1 VSTNGETV
9 APLFEGAP
17 AAGPFSRLRRWLPRW
32 LVPAIGA
39 VIFIAAMR
47 IVIGEL
53 RDFHYHQVAAYL
65 DALAASRVAFAVLLT
80 AGSYAALAAYDV
92 LATRYGG
99 KPVPL
104 QRAAFASFVSSAVSN
119 TVGMSGLA
127 GGSLRYKLYTSW
139 GLRAADVA
147 RVIVFAMVTFWLGFL
162 ALAGGVLTVEPLVL
176 PRWLGPLLL
185 VVPASY
191 LALTIVRRNRDVTI
205 GRWSFQLPHLGIAT
219 GQLTASV
226 LDWLCAAGV
235 FYALLPEGRASLPA
249 VLAAFLAAQLLGVIS
264 NLPGGIGVFEA
275 AIFSLL
281 GRTIPA
287 SALAGALVAY
297 RAVYYL
303 LPLIVAGVLLGA
315 SEIVR
320 RRTELARIG
329 RGVAQTVSLF
339 APAVFCAAIFVDGV
353 ILLFSG
359 ATPAERDRVHLLRS
373 SVPLPLVET
382 AHLAGSIAGAGLLLL
397 ARGVQRRLNG
407 AYVLAASL
415 LAAGIAASL
424 LKGLDYE
431 EATLLALTLAGLVAC
446 RREFYR
452 KTALIDEPFTGEWIV
467 AIGLAVASTVW
478 LGLFAYRRVSYAPEL
493 WWHFSFGGDAPRFLR
508 ASLAVALV
516 ALAFSMRKLLHP
528 AAPEPQI
535 ASDGELDAAAV
546 IARDVEAPTG
556 YLVLLRDKSLLW
568 NDARSAFLMY
578 GVQRRSWIAMGDPIG
593 PAAEAREL
601 AWRFFEEADRHN
613 GWPVFY
619 QVRAEHLPLYVE
631 LGLRLLK
638 MGEEARV
645 ETAAFTLSGNSR
657 KGLRHTVKKFE
668 NEGGTFELVPAEG
681 VTALL
686 PELRNV
692 SDEWLT
698 EKNTREKR
706 FSVGFFDPSYLAR
719 LPIAVVRREGRIV
732 AFANVWGGSA
742 GGELTVDLM
751 RHAAAAPPGVMDFL
765 FVRLIEHARET
776 GYRWFNL
783 GIAPL
788 SGVEARA
795 QGPLWGRAAALGVE
809 HGGHF
814 YNFQGLRQYKE
825 KFGPTWQPVFLASP
839 GGIRLP
845 LILTD
850 LAALVSGGVRGILS
864 K

>member
-1 VSTNGETV
+1 MSTV
-9 APLFEGAP
+9 FEGEP
-17 AAGPFSRLRRWLPRW
+17 ARGWSRVPRW
-32 LVPAIGA
+32 LAPVAGAAIF
-39 VIFIAAMR
+39 VAAMR
-47 IVIGEL
+47 IVIAEL
-53 RDFHYHQVAAYL
+53 RGFHYHQVAAYV
-65 DALAASRVAFAVLLT
+65 DALAASRVALAVLLT
-80 AGSYAALAAYDV
+80 CGSYAALAAYDV

-99 KPVPL
+99 HPVPL
-104 QRAAFASFVSSAVSN
+104 RRAAFASFVSSAVSN
-119 TVGMSGLA
+119 TVGLSGLA
-127 GGSLRYKLYTSW
+127 GGSLRYRLYTSW
-139 GLRAADVA
+139 GLRTADVA

-162 ALAGGVLTVEPLVL
+162 ALAGGVLTAQPLVL
-176 PRWLGPLLL
+176 PRWLGPSLL
-185 VVPASY
+185 VVPLGYLLLTAS
-191 LALTIVRRNRDVTI
+191 RRDRELRA
-205 GRWSFQLPHLGIAT
+205 GRWTFELPSRGIAA
-219 GQLTASV
+219 GQLAASV
-226 LDWLCAAGV
+226 LDWLFAAGV
-235 FYALLPEGRASLPA
+235 FYALLPARAIGFSII
-249 VLAAFLAAQLLGVIS
+249 LAAFLAAQLLGVIS

-281 GRTIPA
+281 GGVIPA

-315 SEIVR
+315 GEILR

-339 APAVFCAAIFVDGV
+339 APAVFCAAIFIDGV
-353 ILLFSG
+353 ILLLSG
-359 ATPAERDRVHLLRS
+359 ATPAERDRVHLLS
-373 SVPLPLVET
+373 ASVPLPLVET

-407 AYVLAASL
+407 AYLLAASL
-415 LAAGIAASL
+415 LAAGIGASL

-431 EATLLALTLAGLVAC
+431 EAILLALTLAGLVAC

-452 KTALIDEPFTGEWIV
+452 KTALIDEPFTGGWIA
-467 AIGLAVASTVW
+467 AIVLAVASTLW
-478 LGLFAYRRVSYAPEL
+478 LGLFAYRRVSYSPEL

-508 ASLAVALV
+508 ASLAVAVV
-516 ALAFSMRKLLHP
+516 AFAFSMRKLLHP
-528 AAPEPQI
+528 ASPEPQL
-535 ASDGELDAAAV
+535 ALPEELDAAAA
-546 IARDVEAPTG
+546 IARNAEAPTG

-568 NDARSAFLMY
+568 NEPRSAFLMY
-578 GVQRRSWIAMGDPIG
+578 GVQRRSWIAMGDPVG
-593 PAAEAREL
+593 PVAEAREL

-619 QVRAEHLPLYVE
+619 QVRADHLPLYVE

-638 MGEEARV
+638 IGEEARV
-645 ETAAFTLSGNSR
+645 DAAAFTLTGNSR
-657 KGLRHTVKKFE
+657 KGLRHTVRKFE
-668 NEGGTFELVPAEG
+668 SDGGTFEVLESARAV
-681 VTALL
+681 L
-686 PELRNV
+686 PELRGV
-692 SDEWLT
+692 SEEWLA

-706 FSVGFFDPSYLAR
+706 FSVGFFDPAYLEA
-719 LPIAVVRREGRIV
+719 LPLAVVRKDDRIV
-732 AFANVWGGSA
+732 AFANVWA
-742 GGELTVDLM
+742 GRGELTVDLM
-751 RHAAAAPPGVMDFL
+751 RHSRAAPPGVMDFL
-765 FVRLIEHARET
+765 FVRLIEHAREA

-825 KFGPTWQPVFLASP
+825 KFGPVWQPVFLASP

>member
-1 VSTNGETV
+1 MSTI
-9 APLFEGAP
+9 FEDESDRAWNRLPRWLAP
-17 AAGPFSRLRRWLPRW
+17 AAGAL
-32 LVPAIGA
+32 
-39 VIFIAAMR
+39 IFVAAMR
-47 IVIGEL
+47 VVIAEL
-53 RDFHYHQVAAYL
+53 RGFHYHQVAAYV
-65 DALAASRVAFAVLLT
+65 DALAASRVALAVLLT
-80 AGSYAALAAYDV
+80 CGSYAALAAYDV

-99 KPVPL
+99 HPVSL
-104 QRAAFASFVSSAVSN
+104 WRAALASFVSSAVSN
-119 TVGMSGLA
+119 TVGLSGLA
-127 GGSLRYKLYTSW
+127 GGSLRYRLYTSW
-139 GLRAADVA
+139 GLRTADVA
-147 RVIVFAMVTFWLGFL
+147 RVIAFAMVTFWLGFL
-162 ALAGGVLTVEPLVL
+162 ALAGGVLTVHPLVL
-176 PRWLGPLLL
+176 PRWLGPALLT
-185 VVPASY
+185 VPLGY
-191 LALTIVRRNRDVTI
+191 LALTGFRRDRELHA
-205 GRWSFQLPHLGIAT
+205 GRWSFELPSRGIAVA
-219 GQLTASV
+219 QLAASV
-226 LDWLCAAGV
+226 LDWLFAAGV
-235 FYALLPEGRASLPA
+235 FYALLPAGSLRFS
-249 VLAAFLAAQLLGVIS
+249 VILAAFLAAQLLGVIS

-281 GRTIPA
+281 GSSIPA

-315 SEIVR
+315 GEILR
-320 RRTELARIG
+320 RRTELVRIG

-339 APAVFCAAIFVDGV
+339 APAVFCAAIFIDGV
-353 ILLFSG
+353 VLLLSG
-359 ATPAERDRVHLLRS
+359 ATPAERDRVHLLS
-373 SVPLPLVET
+373 ASVPLPLVET

-407 AYVLAASL
+407 AYLLAVSL
-415 LAAGIAASL
+415 LAAGIGASL

-452 KTALIDEPFTGEWIV
+452 KTALIDEPFTGGWIA
-467 AIGLAVASTVW
+467 AIVLAVASTLW
-478 LGLFAYRRVSYAPEL
+478 LGLFAYRRVSYSPEL

-516 ALAFSMRKLLHP
+516 AFAFSMRKLLHP
-528 AAPEPQI
+528 ASPEPQL
-535 ASDGELDAAAV
+535 ALPEELGAAAA
-546 IARDVEAPTG
+546 IAREAEAPTG
-556 YLVLLRDKSLLW
+556 YLVLLGDKSLLW
-568 NDARSAFLMY
+568 NEPRSAFLMY
-578 GVQRRSWIAMGDPIG
+578 GVQRRSWIAMGDPVG
-593 PAAEAREL
+593 PVAEAREL

-619 QVRAEHLPLYVE
+619 QVRADHLPLYVE

-638 MGEEARV
+638 IGEEARV
-645 ETAAFTLSGNSR
+645 DADAFTLSGNSR
-657 KGLRHTVKKFE
+657 KGLRHTVRKFE
-668 NEGGTFELVPAEG
+668 SDGGTFEIVPAGG
-681 VTALL
+681 VGPLL
-686 PELRNV
+686 PELRTV
-692 SDEWLT
+692 SNEWLT

-706 FSVGFFDPSYLAR
+706 FSVGFFDPGYLAA
-719 LPIAVVRREGRIV
+719 LPVAVVRKDDRIV
-732 AFANVWGGSA
+732 AFANVWA
-742 GGELTVDLM
+742 GRGELTVDLM
-751 RHAAAAPPGVMDFL
+751 RHSGAAPPGVMDFL
-765 FVRLIEHARET
+765 FVRLIEHAREA

-825 KFGPTWQPVFLASP
+825 KFGPIWQPVFLASP